1 MCCQLN
7 RNLNKELQTNNPQ
20 AKTPKWPEIAQL
32 QKADLP
38 ELRTEYQ
45 KLFGKP
51 SNSRNR
57 KQLFNQIAQKLQETG
72 QAVVKDSARKPARN
86 SQVTAETQSGNS
98 TLTAKFEPKRKRSV
112 PRRPISKVKTP
123 RQRQSRPVGATDPR
137 LPKAGTTIT
146 KKYKGKTINV
156 RVLEKGFTYDGKQYR
171 SLSAVAKQVT
181 GSIWN
186 GYLFFGLIKRDGQ
199 KG

>member
-1 MCCQLN
+1 MN
-7 RNLNKELQTNNPQ
+7 SPKTN
-20 AKTPKWPEIAQL
+20 TPNWPEIAQL

-45 KLFGKP
+45 KLFGKT
-51 SNSRNR
+51 SKSRNR
-57 KQLFNQIAQKLQETG
+57 KQLFNQIAQRLQENG
-72 QAVVKDSARKPARN
+72 QAVVKDSTRKPAGN
-86 SQVTAETQSGNS
+86 SQVSAETQSGKS
-98 TLTAKFEPKRKRSV
+98 TLTAKFEPKRKRMTPRQSV
-112 PRRPISKVKTP
+112 NKVKTP
-123 RQRQSRPVGATDPR
+123 RKREARPVGATDPR

-146 KKYKGKTINV
+146 KKYKGKTVNV
-156 RVLEKGFTYDGKQYR
+156 RVLEKGFTYDGKQFR

-186 GYLFFGLIKRDGQ
+186 GYLFFGLIKRQNG

>member
-1 MCCQLN
+1 M
-7 RNLNKELQTNNPQ
+7 NNPRTK
-20 AKTPKWPEIAQL
+20 APAWPEIAKL

-38 ELRTEYQ
+38 ELRSEYQ

-51 SNSRNR
+51 SKSRNR
-57 KQLFNQIAQKLQETG
+57 KQLFNQIAQRLQEKG
-72 QAVVKDSARKPARN
+72 QARDNGGARKPAN
-86 SQVTAETQSGNS
+86 GSQASSEVQSQKS
-98 TLTAKFEPKRKRSV
+98 TLTAKFEPKRKRPA
-112 PRRPISKVKTP
+112 PRRPINKVKTP

>member
-1 MCCQLN
+1 M
-7 RNLNKELQTNNPQ
+7 KNPET
-20 AKTPKWPEIAQL
+20 KTPTWPEIAQL

-45 KLFGKP
+45 KLFGKT
-51 SNSRNR
+51 SKSRNR
-57 KQLFNQIAQKLQETG
+57 KQLFEQIAQRLQETG
-72 QAVVKDSARKPARN
+72 KAEVKGTARKPAKD
-86 SQVTAETQSGNS
+86 SQVSEETQHGKS
-98 TLTAKFEPKRKRSV
+98 TLTAKFEPKRKRME
-112 PRRPISKVKTP
+112 PRRPVSKVKTP
-123 RQRQSRPVGATDPR
+123 RKLEARPAGATDPR

-146 KKYKGKTINV
+146 KKYKGKAINV
-156 RVLEKGFTYDGKQYR
+156 RVLEKGFAHDGKQYR

-186 GYLFFGLIKRDGQ
+186 GYLFFGLIKRDSQ

>member
-1 MCCQLN
+1 
-7 RNLNKELQTNNPQ
+7 
-20 AKTPKWPEIAQL
+20 
-32 QKADLP
+32 
-38 ELRTEYQ
+38 
-45 KLFGKP
+45 
-51 SNSRNR
+51 
-57 KQLFNQIAQKLQETG
+57 
-72 QAVVKDSARKPARN
+72 
-86 SQVTAETQSGNS
+86 
-98 TLTAKFEPKRKRSV
+98 LTAKFEPKRKRMESRRSV
-112 PRRPISKVKTP
+112 SKVKVP
-123 RQRQSRPVGATDPR
+123 RKREARPVGTTDPR

-156 RVLEKGFTYDGKQYR
+156 KVLDRGFAYDGKQYR

>member
-1 MCCQLN
+1 M
-7 RNLNKELQTNNPQ
+7 NNPEI
-20 AKTPKWPEIAQL
+20 KTPAWPEIAKL

-51 SNSRNR
+51 SKSRNR
-57 KQLFNQIAQKLQETG
+57 KQLFEQIAQRLQETG
-72 QAVVKDSARKPARN
+72 PASDRGSAQKQKTSAQ
-86 SQVTAETQSGNS
+86 SQSEMPPSKS
-98 TLTAKFEPKRKRSV
+98 TLTAKLELKRKRMA
-112 PRRPISKVKTP
+112 PRPPSSKVKVP
-123 RQRQSRPVGATDPR
+123 RKREARPVGTTDPR

-156 RVLEKGFTYDGKQYR
+156 RVLEKGFSYEGKQYR
-171 SLSAVAKQVT
+171 SLSAVAKRVT

>member
-1 MCCQLN
+1 MN
-7 RNLNKELQTNNPQ
+7 SP
-20 AKTPKWPEIAQL
+20 KTSTPNWPEIAQL

-51 SNSRNR
+51 SRSRNR
-57 KQLFNQIAQKLQETG
+57 KQLFNRIAQKLQETG
-72 QAVVKDSARKPARN
+72 QAVVRDSARKPAGN
-86 SQVTAETQSGNS
+86 SQVSAGTQSGTS
-98 TLTAKFEPKRKRSV
+98 TLTAKFEPKRKRPA
-112 PRRPISKVKTP
+112 PRLPISKVKTP
-123 RQRQSRPVGATDPR
+123 RPRQSRPVGSADPR

-156 RVLEKGFTYDGKQYR
+156 RVLEKGFAYDGKQYR
-171 SLSAVAKQVT
+171 SLSAVAKQIT

>member
-1 MCCQLN
+1 M
-7 RNLNKELQTNNPQ
+7 NNPQ
-20 AKTPKWPEIAQL
+20 AKTPAWPEIAQL

-112 PRRPISKVKTP
+112 PRRPISKAKAP
-123 RQRQSRPVGATDPR
+123 RIREARPVGATDPR